1 MKTLAIV
8 NNKGGVAKTSSAANI
23 GACMSFLGFK
33 VLLVDSDPQA
43 NLTQHFGYYDIKES
57 IYDAY
62 KAVLEKDRNAK
73 PPLIKH
79 SEELYILPSSM
90 ELKDMEKLLVTQN
103 ANQSILKRLL
113 KPLQESF
120 DFCLIDCPPALGL
133 LTDNA
138 LAACD
143 SILMPVEAG
152 VFSLNGIKN
161 MVQYFND
168 LKEDLGL
175 EYDILGVFMTNYD
188 QRLGISEAV
197 RKQVES
203 YFGDK
208 LFERVVRTNVAIKD
222 AQANGQD
229 VFTFSKGSNA
239 ALDYGE
245 LTTQIV
251 NRTVY
256 VNEKV

>member
-23 GACMSFLGFK
+23 GACMSFMGFK

-43 NLTQHFGYYDIKES
+43 NLSQHFGYYEIETS
-57 IYDAY
+57 IYHAY
-62 KAVLEKDRNAK
+62 KALIEKRELN

-79 SEELYILPSSM
+79 TEELYIMPSSM
-90 ELKDMEKLLVTQN
+90 ELKDMEKLLIAQN
-103 ANQSILKRLL
+103 SNQTFLRRLL
-113 KPLQESF
+113 KPLQEAF
-120 DFCLIDCPPALGL
+120 DYCIIDCPPSLGI

-138 LAACD
+138 LVACN

-168 LKEDLGL
+168 LKEDLDL
-175 EYDILGVFMTNYD
+175 KYDLLGVFMTNYD
-188 QRLGISEAV
+188 SRQTISDAV
-197 RKQVES
+197 RTEVKT

-208 LFERVVRTNVAIKD
+208 LFDRVIRTNVAIKD

-229 VFTFSKGSNA
+229 IFTFSKNSNA
-239 ALDYGE
+239 ALDYNE
-245 LTTQIV
+245 LTKNII
-251 NRTVY
+251 NRSLY

>member
-1 MKTLAIV
+1 MNTLAIV

-43 NLTQHFGYYDIKES
+43 NLTQHFGYYDVTTS

-62 KAVLEKDRNAK
+62 KAVIEKAK
-73 PPLIKH
+73 DMPPLIKH

-90 ELKDMEKLLVTQN
+90 ALKDMEKLLVTQN
-103 ANQSILKRLL
+103 ANQGVLKRLL

-120 DFCLIDCPPALGL
+120 DYCLIDCPPSLGL

-152 VFSLNGIKN
+152 IFSLNGVKS

-168 LKEDLGL
+168 LKEDLDL
-175 EYDILGVFMTNYD
+175 KYNILGVFMTNFD
-188 QRLGISEAV
+188 QRLGISGAV
-197 RKQVES
+197 RKELES
-203 YFGDK
+203 YFGDS

-229 VFTFSKGSNA
+229 VFTYSKSSNA

-245 LTTQIV
+245 LTKQII

-256 VNEKV
+256 ATEKV